1 MAVNRV
7 LVPTAAG
14 YKYTRDRTSLIS
26 DKFSTDGMEMQLPQY
41 QYQSTPVPSIGNV
54 CNALWCKNMD
64 PLGCRHENPGGFP
77 HETSAT
83 DTSHTLVV
91 TSIQCRDLVG
101 QQCVVDADLCLAML
115 HAWTQEYKPKMLC
128 A

>member
-14 YKYTRDRTSLIS
+14 YKYTRDRTSLLS

-54 CNALWCKNMD
+54 CR
-64 PLGCRHENPGGFP
+64 LGLGLGLGLGLERILK
-77 HETSAT
+77 SW
-83 DTSHTLVV
+83 S
-91 TSIQCRDLVG
+91 SS
-101 QQCVVDADLCLAML
+101 
-115 HAWTQEYKPKMLC
+115 
-128 A
+128 

>member
-1 MAVNRV
+1 LAVNRV

-64 PLGCRHENPGGFP
+64 PLGCRHENPGRFP

-91 TSIQCRDLVG
+91 TRFQCRHLVG